1 MELRLMAQANLDMVI
16 LQENKLMYGLYTRRL
31 SGYRVFATDV
41 LIQNCDRVTVLYRSP
56 PMFSVEDI

>member
-1 MELRLMAQANLDMVI
+1 MELRLMAQANLYMVI
-16 LQENKLMYGLYTRRL
+16 LQENKLMYGFYTRRL